1 MTSLREVV
9 RRLLSRTREAAP
21 PDPAYSYTI
30 YWTKMALGWDDA
42 QRTGALLGAEH
53 LIGQSLFTP
62 TAYERR
68 YLDARI
74 DDSMHSGESI
84 LALAKV
90 LKAFGKDTIAG
101 PDGPPSDGV

>member
-1 MTSLREVV
+1 
-9 RRLLSRTREAAP
+9 
-21 PDPAYSYTI
+21 
-30 YWTKMALGWDDA
+30 MALGWDDA

-62 TAYERR
+62 TAYERL

>member
-1 MTSLREVV
+1 MTSLREAV
-9 RRLLSRTREAAP
+9 RRLLKRTRDAAP

-42 QRTGALLGAEH
+42 QRADALLAVEH
-53 LIGQSLFTP
+53 LIAQSEFEP

-74 DDSMHSGESI
+74 DDSMHSGESL
-84 LALAKV
+84 LALHKV
-90 LKAFGKDTIAG
+90 LKAFNRGSTAG
-101 PDGPPSDGV
+101 SDRPLSNGV

>member
-1 MTSLREVV
+1 MTSLREAV

-42 QRTGALLGAEH
+42 QRTSALLAAEH
-53 LIGQSLFTP
+53 LIGKSAFTP

-68 YLDARI
+68 YQDPRI
-74 DDSMHSGESI
+74 DDSKHSGESI
-84 LALAKV
+84 LALEKV
-90 LKAFGKDTIAG
+90 LKAFGRDSSAVR
-101 PDGPPSDGV
+101 DGPPSNGV